1 MADTRESTAERSKMV
16 TSPTNPSRQSSNA
29 KSLTGDG
36 AKQTTDAKD
45 AERKQKIQAK
55 LADQLAIILD
65 VMNEWPC
72 RMSDGNLPE
81 PYISIEH
88 GMLYLAMPIGGHVIR
103 NVTVTSTDGKSRH
116 NFSVNDLLV
125 VPVDVTDLVT
135 SKTTP
140 VVTSNKQAGG

>member
-16 TSPTNPSRQSSNA
+16 TSPTNPSRQISNA
-29 KSLTGDG
+29 KSLTDDG
-36 AKQTTDAKD
+36 VKQTTDVKD
-45 AERKQKIQAK
+45 AKIQAK
-55 LADQLAIILD
+55 LADQLAIMLD
-65 VMNEWPC
+65 IMNEWPC
-72 RMSDGNLPE
+72 RMPDGNLPE